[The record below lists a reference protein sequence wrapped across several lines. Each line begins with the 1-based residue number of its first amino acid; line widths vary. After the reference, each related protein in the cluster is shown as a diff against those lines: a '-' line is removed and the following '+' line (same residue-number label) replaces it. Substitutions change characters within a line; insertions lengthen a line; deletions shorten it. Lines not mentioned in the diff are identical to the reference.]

1 MILSKGKCLIPLPIN
16 RNQDREQTL
25 KIKDLVTIITELER
39 EDIQIKFVTYHGEKP
54 YLNFDDSSLIKEFI
68 TQHDELLSTVSNIDN
83 VQVDNFDC
91 LIIPSYP
98 YIYED
103 LKISDYSLIKLITQ
117 FNSNNKIIMLYEHST
132 YALCKCKNEDNS
144 WPFWP
149 FVEYNLTGA
158 SIASIM
164 SSDLFENVPICEE
177 EIMLMGG
184 NYIGKEGNFI
194 SGSLNNELVICDKN
208 IITGY
213 DVNSLKMCLA
223 NLIKKI
229 KL

>member
-91 LIIPSYP
+91 LIIPSNVIP
-98 YIYED
+98 SHTGIIISSNTASGLS
-103 LKISDYSLIKLITQ
+103 LKISS
-117 FNSNNKIIMLYEHST
+117 S
-132 YALCKCKNEDNS
+132 
-144 WPFWP
+144 P
-149 FVEYNLTGA
+149 
-158 SIASIM
+158 SIAE
-164 SSDLFENVPICEE
+164 FTT
-177 EIMLMGG
+177 
-184 NYIGKEGNFI
+184 F
-194 SGSLNNELVICDKN
+194 
-208 IITGY
+208 T
-213 DVNSLKMCLA
+213 
-223 NLIKKI
+223 
-229 KL
+229 

>member
-1 MILSKGKCLIPLPIN
+1 MILSKGKCLIPLPTN
-16 RNQDREQTL
+16 RNQDRELTL
-25 KIKDLVTIITELER
+25 KIKDLVTIIKELEK

-83 VQVDNFDC
+83 AQVDNFDC

-98 YIYED
+98 YLYED
-103 LKISDYSLIKLITQ
+103 LKVSDYSLVKLLTQ
-117 FNSNNKIIMLYEHST
+117 FHSKNKVIMLYEHST

-144 WPFWP
+144 WPF
-149 FVEYNLTGA
+149 VGYNLTGA
-158 SIASIM
+158 SVTSIM
-164 SSDLFENVPICEE
+164 ASDLFDTVPVCEE

-184 NYIGKEGNFI
+184 NFVGKEGNYI
-194 SGSLNNELVICDKN
+194 AGSLNNELVVCDKN

-223 NLIKKI
+223 NLIQKI
-229 KL
+229 KI

>member
-1 MILSKGKCLIPLPIN
+1 MILSKGKCLIPLPTN
-16 RNQDREQTL
+16 RNQDRELTL
-25 KIKDLVTIITELER
+25 RIKDLVTIIKELEK
-39 EDIQIKFVTYHGEKP
+39 EDIQIKFVTYHREKP

-83 VQVDNFDC
+83 AQVDNFDC

-98 YIYED
+98 YLYED
-103 LKISDYSLIKLITQ
+103 LKVSDYSLVKLLTQ
-117 FNSNNKIIMLYEHST
+117 FHSKNKVIMLYEHST

-144 WPFWP
+144 WPF
-149 FVEYNLTGA
+149 VGYNLTGA
-158 SIASIM
+158 SVTSIM
-164 SSDLFENVPICEE
+164 ASDLFDTVPVCEE

-184 NYIGKEGNFI
+184 NFVGKEGNYI
-194 SGSLNNELVICDKN
+194 AGSLNNELVVCDKN

-223 NLIKKI
+223 NLIQKI
-229 KL
+229 KI